1 MCEQP
6 PPQKGEGLPS
16 VRLSMCPFFPS
27 GNFLQRFLSA
37 PRADPA
43 LDAAKKAGVKRF
55 VPCARITVC
64 PTGGSMRIRN
74 QKEEI
79 HQHIR
84 RLGLPYTIIDVGYWY
99 QASFPTPLFGRVDTP
114 ACCFLIRRSWGMGT

>member
-1 MCEQP
+1 MLDVENVDDEHEDYCCVVVYSILLAP
-6 PPQKGEGLPS
+6 SLITGCVNSPRPQKGEGLPS

-37 PRADPA
+37 RRADPA

-64 PTGGSMRIRN
+64 PTGGAMRIRN
-74 QKEEI
+74 QVC
-79 HQHIR
+79 
-84 RLGLPYTIIDVGYWY
+84 T
-99 QASFPTPLFGRVDTP
+99 SF
-114 ACCFLIRRSWGMGT
+114 